1 MEVTPLN
8 SANPASSQGAG
19 VRSPSPPSL
28 RQPADDLAWDKASLT
43 SPEVEATGSTAR
55 QDKAEEPKAAP
66 ARPDSA
72 PQRAI
77 GRIRFE
83 TDEGTRVAKFFDTK
97 DVLIYQVPPKGA
109 ILLVRAQETTVQDQV
124 ETSA

>member
-1 MEVTPLN
+1 MEITPLS
-8 SANPASSQGAG
+8 SASLAASQGAG
-19 VRSPSPPSL
+19 VRSSSTSPAQQS
-28 RQPADDLAWDKASLT
+28 ADDLARDKASLT

-55 QDKAEEPKAAP
+55 QDKAEEQKAAP
-66 ARPDSA
+66 ARPDNT